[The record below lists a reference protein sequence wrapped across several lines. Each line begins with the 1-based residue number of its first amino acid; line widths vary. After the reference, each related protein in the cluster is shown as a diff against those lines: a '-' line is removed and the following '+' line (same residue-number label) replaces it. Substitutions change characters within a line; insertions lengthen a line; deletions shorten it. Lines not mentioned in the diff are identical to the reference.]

1 MILPFCFH
9 RPCTITEGSPVHGL
23 VLSKPGCSKDHVC
36 LLNMAKKQKSW
47 LLAMK
52 KFAVQSAVETHVS
65 LASFFATTRMLFAKL
80 IVICDTGKERHDR
93 T

>member
-1 MILPFCFH
+1 
-9 RPCTITEGSPVHGL
+9 
-23 VLSKPGCSKDHVC
+23 
-36 LLNMAKKQKSW
+36 
-47 LLAMK
+47 MK
-52 KFAVQSAVETHVS
+52 KFAIQSAVETHVS